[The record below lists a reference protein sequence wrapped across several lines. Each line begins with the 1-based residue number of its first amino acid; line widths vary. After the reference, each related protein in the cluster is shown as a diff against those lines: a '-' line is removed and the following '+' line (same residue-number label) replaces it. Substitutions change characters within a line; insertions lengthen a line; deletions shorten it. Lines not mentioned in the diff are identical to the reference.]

1 MSLGVEAPADIDLEV
16 IAFTLQAEVRYRQLD
31 SCEARIIGYK
41 GRAIIT
47 IDPSRGAPRARSSIG
62 QELGHWHYHRG
73 RSSICR
79 SSEIGNHD
87 QQSKLGPERV
97 ADSYAADLLLPPYL
111 FAPASRKFKRVTF
124 AGIEELATVFR
135 SSRTATALR
144 VLDYGPEP
152 AVLVCHGIGGRRW
165 FRRGKGIP
173 DRWFPRDELDAES
186 NAFEALHCGLER
198 PLPFVIGADAWFE
211 RREAERYEVFEQT
224 VSAGGGDILTLLTFK
239 DAEMLD

>member
-1 MSLGVEAPADIDLEV
+1 MSWAIGTTTVDG
-16 IAFTLQAEVRYRQLD
+16 LQSAAQV
-31 SCEARIIGYK
+31 
-41 GRAIIT
+41 
-47 IDPSRGAPRARSSIG
+47 
-62 QELGHWHYHRG
+62 
-73 RSSICR
+73 
-79 SSEIGNHD
+79 
-87 QQSKLGPERV
+87 KLGTTINSPSLAPSVLPIPTQRIFCCRPI
-97 ADSYAADLLLPPYL
+97 YLRLLQENL
-111 FAPASRKFKRVTF
+111 S
-124 AGIEELATVFR
+124 
-135 SSRTATALR
+135 ALR